1 MALDVEWRT
10 MNPEP
15 GTEPGTL
22 NRTENPAPGTRNQ
35 HGSVVI
41 GIDLGTTNSALAWA
55 QARGA
60 ISIFQIP
67 QLVAAG
73 EVAGRPTLP
82 SFLYFTDQSQ
92 RDAGSV
98 RLPWD
103 TSPDLIAGTFARD
116 EGSLVPSRQI
126 ASTKSW
132 LSNPRVDR
140 TAALLP
146 WGGEGGPRLSP
157 VEASAR
163 LLAHV
168 RDGWNHEH
176 VRSGEQWRLDRHHV
190 VLAVPASFDE
200 EAREL
205 TVAAAHQAGIEQLT
219 LLEEPLAALYAWIA
233 SHRRQLSGTFGA
245 GALILVCDVG
255 GGTTDFSLIRAQI
268 EEGELAFARIA
279 IGDHLLLGGD
289 NLDLALASLVE
300 QKLAPS
306 GKLTVSQRQILRRKC
321 TAAKETLLGDSG
333 SDRVPITLL
342 GSGRGVVGGGMS
354 TELTRQEVAATLT
367 EGFLPVTDPA
377 DVPARD
383 RRVGLR
389 ELGLPYET
397 EPAITRH
404 LAGFLTR
411 AGAAH
416 GTAMMRPD
424 AVLFNGGFFTP
435 ALARHQILDALAA
448 WFGARPQVLENDAPE
463 SAVAIGAAFYGK
475 LRRNPAASKRLLIRA
490 GSARSYYIGVDSQV
504 LCLIPRGTQEGTS
517 FDLDRAL
524 TVTSNQ
530 PAAFTLYSSARRT
543 DAVNSLLAL
552 GDVEDLQ
559 KHAPLVT
566 AFRYGKRSRRVPLAV
581 RLSAAFTETGT
592 LEIWCRSEETDH
604 RWRLAFNLR
613 GVEADPLEGIAEETR
628 DGETG
633 VVVDP
638 QSIAAAATLVRDLF
652 AGTSAL
658 APEALIGE
666 LETSIGHGKLA
677 WPLPVIRALAD
688 ILLETVSGREKGPG
702 YEVRWLNLTGF
713 CVRPGFGSTLDEW
726 RISELRKVYAAGIA
740 FPKEIQNQVEWLVL
754 WQRVGAGFNA
764 GQQRELALRVSGQ
777 LGLGQRKAARLNP
790 QIERESWRLLASL
803 ERLDAGPRARYG
815 DELLERI
822 RREPRNSHWL
832 WALSRLGARQ
842 PLYGP
847 LNAVVPASVAERWTE
862 RLLTLKDMTADRA
875 ECIAHIGAR
884 TADPAR
890 DISDTA
896 ASSIAERLAASGFEN
911 AAERLRAVTASS
923 TLETGRL
930 FGETLPEGLKLA

>member
-1 MALDVEWRT
+1 M
-10 MNPEP
+10 
-15 GTEPGTL
+15 
-22 NRTENPAPGTRNQ
+22 
-35 HGSVVI
+35 
-41 GIDLGTTNSALAWA
+41 
-55 QARGA
+55 
-60 ISIFQIP
+60 
-67 QLVAAG
+67 
-73 EVAGRPTLP
+73 
-82 SFLYFTDQSQ
+82 
-92 RDAGSV
+92 
-98 RLPWD
+98 
-103 TSPDLIAGTFARD
+103 
-116 EGSLVPSRQI
+116 PSRQI

-176 VRSGEQWRLDRHHV
+176 ARSGEEWRLDRHHV
-190 VLAVPASFDE
+190 VLTVPASFDE

-255 GGTTDFSLIRAQI
+255 GGTTDFSLIQAQI
-268 EEGELAFARIA
+268 EDGELAFARIA
-279 IGDHLLLGGD
+279 IGEHLLLGGD

-300 QKLAPS
+300 QKLAQS

-321 TAAKETLLGDSG
+321 TAAKEALLGNSG

-342 GSGRGVVGGGMS
+342 GSGRGVVGGGMA
-354 TELTRQEVAATLT
+354 TELTREEVAATLT
-367 EGFLPVTDPA
+367 EGFLPITDPA
-377 DVPARD
+377 DVPGRD

-404 LAGFLTR
+404 LAGFLMR
-411 AGAAH
+411 AGAAR
-416 GTAMMRPD
+416 GIGMMRPD

-435 ALARHQILDALAA
+435 TLARHQVLDALAA
-448 WFGARPQVLENDAPE
+448 WFGVRPRVLENDAPE

-475 LRRNPAASKRLLIRA
+475 LRRDPAAAKRLLIRA
-490 GSARSYYIGVDSQV
+490 GSARSYYIGVDTQEPTPPQPASRQQEATPPQPASPKREARRRV
-504 LCLIPRGTQEGTS
+504 LCLIPRGTEEGTS

-524 TVTSNQ
+524 TVISNQ
-530 PAAFTLYSSARRT
+530 PAAFTLYSSAGRT
-543 DAVNSLLAL
+543 DVVNSLVAL
-552 GDVEDLQ
+552 RDVEDLQ

-592 LEIWCRSEETDH
+592 LEIWCRSEETNH

-628 DGETG
+628 SGQTG

-638 QSIAAAATLVRDLF
+638 ESIGAAATLVRDLF

-677 WPLPVIRALAD
+677 WPVPVIRALAD
-688 ILLETVSGREKGPG
+688 MLLQTVSGRQKGPG

-764 GQQRELALRVSGQ
+764 GQQRELALRLSGQ

-847 LNAVVPASVAERWTE
+847 LNAVVPASVAERWIE
-862 RLLTLKDMTADRA
+862 RLLTLKNVTADRA

-890 DISDTA
+890 DLSDTA

-911 AAERLRAVTASS
+911 AAERLRVVTESS

-930 FGETLPEGLKLA
+930 FGETLPEGLKLG